1 VHVVATA
8 GHVDHG
14 KSTLVEALT
23 GTDPDRLAEEKRRG
37 LTIELGYCWTSL
49 TGVGDVAFVDV
60 PGHERFVPTMLSGV
74 GPVPAVLFVVAADD
88 DWMPQAAEH
97 LAALDA
103 LSVRHGVVA
112 VTRSDLADPRPAAV
126 RAERELASTSLAG
139 SPVLPVSARTGA
151 GMAELRNALAEL
163 VAGLP
168 AADSGDPVRMWV
180 DRSFLV
186 RGVGR
191 VVTGTLTTGTVAVG
205 DRLACGEAV
214 VRVRRVECLER
225 AVDEVSAVARA
236 ALALG
241 GDVPDVLD
249 RGSVL
254 TTPGAFV
261 ECSLVDVRL
270 TGEGEDPPRR
280 PMLHVGAA
288 RTAVTFRAL
297 GGGLA
302 RLRLDRPLPLR
313 VGDRG
318 LLRDPGS
325 RELRGFVVL
334 DPVAPLFAQRGDA
347 GRRRDALG
355 RGTDARDVGAE
366 VRRRGFVRVS
376 MLQRIGVDCAGLVEH
391 AIVESDWAMDRGLV
405 TELTRRLSDLV
416 DAHDRANPYEP
427 GMPVATAVRALGLPA
442 VGLLAHVVR
451 SPLRLEGGR
460 VVDETSPTV
469 PPAVLD
475 AVRAVE
481 ALLVGAPFG
490 APTADQLVQLGADRP
505 VVAAAVR
512 AGLLLRI
519 SEGVVLLP
527 SAIDTARDLLA
538 GLPQPFTVSEA
549 REVLRTTRRVAV
561 PLLEYLDRRGVTR
574 RDSDGRR
581 ELADRSSAMA
591 GPS

>member
-1 VHVVATA
+1 MHVIATA

-37 LTIELGYCWTSL
+37 LTIELGYSWTTL
-49 TGVGDVAFVDV
+49 AGAGDVAFVDV

-103 LSVRHGVVA
+103 LGVRHGVVA
-112 VTRSDLADPRPAAV
+112 VTRSDLADPRAAAG
-126 RAERELASTSLAG
+126 RAERALSSTSLAG
-139 SPVLPVSARTGA
+139 SPLVPVSARTGA
-151 GMAELRNALAEL
+151 GMAELRHALTGL

-168 AADSGDPVRMWV
+168 APDLSEPVRMWV

-191 VVTGTLTTGTVAVG
+191 VVTGTLTTGRVAVG
-205 DRLACGEAV
+205 DRLACGDAP
-214 VRVRRVECLER
+214 VRVRRVECLGR
-225 AVDEVSAVARA
+225 AVDGVGAVARV

-241 GDVPDVLD
+241 GEVPDVLD

-270 TGEGEDPPRR
+270 TGDGDDPPRR

-288 RTAVTFRAL
+288 RTGVTFRAL

-313 VGDRG
+313 IGDRG

-325 RELRGFVVL
+325 RQLRGFVVL
-334 DPVAPLFAQRGDA
+334 DPVAPVFAHRGDA
-347 GRRRDALG
+347 VRRREALS
-355 RGTDARDVGAE
+355 RGSDPRDVGTE

-376 MLQRIGVDCAGLVEH
+376 VLRKIGVDCDDLAEH
-391 AIVESDWAMDRGLV
+391 AIVESDWAMDRGRV
-405 TELTRRLSDLV
+405 AELCRRLGDLV
-416 DAHDRANPYEP
+416 GAHDRTHPYEP
-427 GMPVATAVRALGLPA
+427 GLPVAAAVRALGLPTVA
-442 VGLLAHVVR
+442 MLEHLVR
-451 SPLRLEGGR
+451 SPLRLDGGR
-460 VVDETSPTV
+460 VVAGSAAGVPT
-469 PPAVLD
+469 AVLD
-475 AVRAVE
+475 VVRRVE
-481 ALLVGAPFG
+481 ALLDGAPFA
-490 APTADQLVQLGADRP
+490 APTAEQLAELAADRA
-505 VVAAAVR
+505 VAAAVR
-512 AGLLLRI
+512 ANLLVRI
-519 SEGVVLLP
+519 SDGVVLLP
-527 SAIDTARDLLA
+527 SAIDAARSILA
-538 GLPQPFTVSEA
+538 GLPQPFTVSQA
-549 REVLRTTRRVAV
+549 RESLRTTRRVAV

-574 RDSDGRR
+574 RHPDGRR
-581 ELADRSSAMA
+581 ELADRASAAA